1 MKGEKFVKTLLLL
14 GCPQRPT
21 TAYNIDTKRLRIR
34 PYITRSNGKK
44 EGKKRGKSTISQIL
58 RDFRNLTCVI
68 GFSRSETQRHKHK
81 QGFQYWS
88 DDVGSHNLR
97 PAPSPSYVSN
107 APNER
112 QRLQRFSRLPS
123 ATRKPQNMLQHR
135 GNGTRPC
142 SSLPSKQTTQGK
154 GGGTATN
161 RQTLRIDVTQLTTAR
176 NAIRC
181 RRQSSSKET
190 SRSFIQSDQ
199 RGKSRSSKRE
209 ATTATHTHTQTTT
222 IHQSKKKPHW
232 HNSARQKKNF
242 TSTATSE
249 ARPRPTTRLLPCCH
263 ANQKSSH
270 W

>member
-1 MKGEKFVKTLLLL
+1 
-14 GCPQRPT
+14 
-21 TAYNIDTKRLRIR
+21 
-34 PYITRSNGKK
+34 
-44 EGKKRGKSTISQIL
+44 
-58 RDFRNLTCVI
+58 
-68 GFSRSETQRHKHK
+68 
-81 QGFQYWS
+81 
-88 DDVGSHNLR
+88 
-97 PAPSPSYVSN
+97 
-107 APNER
+107 
-112 QRLQRFSRLPS
+112 
-123 ATRKPQNMLQHR
+123 MLQHR

-199 RGKSRSSKRE
+199 RGKNRSSKRE
-209 ATTATHTHTQTTT
+209 ATTATHTHTDNNYSPKQ
-222 IHQSKKKPHW
+222 KKQPHW

-263 ANQKSSH
+263 ANHDYPLTDRYLSRRYRILSQRAHSRGEGLLYHAKKSSIYH
-270 W
+270 KRAPKQTVFFVCLPTFP